1 MTTLT
6 NLKKLLVGGV
16 ISLTLVAAVACS
28 GGADPTATVDSKV
41 ATEPE
46 SEQVTAIVNTATVKS
61 EDTAT
66 TPEQVEPDARD
77 AVIVAAAEEPETPT
91 PTAESI
97 QAAFEGETEDKIIG
111 DAVTELPEEIT
122 PAEAPDVV
130 ELTPAEIVEAQGVH
144 LANLYDDVV
153 QSVVFIVARSS
164 QGEGSGS
171 GFVWDTDGHIVTNFH
186 VIQGATSLSV
196 KFFNGREYRAE
207 VIAFDPD
214 SDLAVIKLIDVD
226 HDLVPI
232 TIGNSSDLRPG
243 EMAIALGNPFGE
255 EFTMT
260 TGIVSAVSRTINS
273 GFSSYSI
280 PSVVQ
285 TDAAINPGNSGGPL
299 LDMNG
304 TVIGVNTQIKS
315 DSRQSSG
322 VGFAVPVDLVRRVV
336 PSLIN
341 DGQHIYSLM
350 GISGEEVGIAIRE
363 TAGLPGDITG
373 AIVMTITP
381 GGPADNAGIRGD
393 SIERASNG
401 VPLGTPNYDG
411 DIIVSIN
418 SKRMKSMDDL
428 IAYLALNTAPG
439 DDIVVGIFRDGV
451 EIAIPMTLGSRPSTT

>member
-1 MTTLT
+1 
-6 NLKKLLVGGV
+6 
-16 ISLTLVAAVACS
+16 
-28 GGADPTATVDSKV
+28 
-41 ATEPE
+41 
-46 SEQVTAIVNTATVKS
+46 
-61 EDTAT
+61 
-66 TPEQVEPDARD
+66 
-77 AVIVAAAEEPETPT
+77 
-91 PTAESI
+91 
-97 QAAFEGETEDKIIG
+97 
-111 DAVTELPEEIT
+111 
-122 PAEAPDVV
+122 
-130 ELTPAEIVEAQGVH
+130 
-144 LANLYDDVV
+144 
-153 QSVVFIVARSS
+153 
-164 QGEGSGS
+164 
-171 GFVWDTDGHIVTNFH
+171 
-186 VIQGATSLSV
+186 
-196 KFFNGREYRAE
+196 
-207 VIAFDPD
+207 
-214 SDLAVIKLIDVD
+214 
-226 HDLVPI
+226 
-232 TIGNSSDLRPG
+232 
-243 EMAIALGNPFGE
+243 
-255 EFTMT
+255 MT